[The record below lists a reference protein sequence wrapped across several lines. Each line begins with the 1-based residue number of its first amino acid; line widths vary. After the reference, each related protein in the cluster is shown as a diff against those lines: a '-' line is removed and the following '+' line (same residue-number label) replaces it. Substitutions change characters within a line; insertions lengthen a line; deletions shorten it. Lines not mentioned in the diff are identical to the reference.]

1 MRERRV
7 VNKKKFRAAP
17 FVTEHRQRS
26 FDRFLLSRSFDRF
39 LLSFLHSA
47 GVGKPLTRPGVC
59 YVNASFVDPLDR
71 ILLQS
76 GGGYTALNRDLT
88 YQRL

>member
-7 VNKKKFRAAP
+7 VKNKKFRAEQL
-17 FVTEHRQRS
+17 VTERRQRS
-26 FDRFLLSRSFDRF
+26 FDRFLFSPIL
-39 LLSFLHSA
+39 SA
-47 GVGKPLTRPGVC
+47 GVGKPLTRPEFC

-71 ILLQS
+71 ILLES
-76 GGGYTALNRDLT
+76 GDGYTALNRDLT